1 MSITGQEQAQQS
13 SKWSRGS
20 SRSGQGVAE
29 MNQGSEDLM
38 AIIEPSTDH
47 MPGPAD
53 ITVLALGQVP
63 SEYIYLIAWD
73 GKNITSGI

>member
-1 MSITGQEQAQQS
+1 
-13 SKWSRGS
+13 
-20 SRSGQGVAE
+20 

-53 ITVLALGQVP
+53 IAVPALGQVP
-63 SEYIYLIAWD
+63 SEYVYLIAWD